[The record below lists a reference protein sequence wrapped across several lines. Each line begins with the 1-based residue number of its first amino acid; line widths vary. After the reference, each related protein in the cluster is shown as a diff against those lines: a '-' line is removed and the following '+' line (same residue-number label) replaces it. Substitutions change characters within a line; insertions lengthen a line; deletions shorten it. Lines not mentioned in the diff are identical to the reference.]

1 MQLEQAL
8 AKIEHNVQRHKEL
21 VERIS
26 RSPRAIKTIQALEA
40 AIAIFGQNKQEPEY
54 QISEYATGN
63 RRWKR
68 APAIH
73 LVPITDLLDYDVR
86 NHHNKNR
93 ILGEKVANKVK
104 AINNSK
110 IESKIKP
117 EGWQDK
123 VREVQTLKDSILKFP
138 SHQHLTVTC
147 TISLFTF
154 NFIVLDH
161 LDHHF
166 TYPFRKF
173 TLEDLKDCEKHF
185 SLQSKA
191 LHWAKT
197 EQTHPAIF
205 ESTRL
210 HGNPETRPNLLTKDL
225 HRNTLVSV
233 TLPLAGRLRTSESNP
248 QFCLNFYSYTYVC
261 LGNPINLNFKCCLY
275 LGNSA
280 KAYLT
285 NIP

>member
-1 MQLEQAL
+1 L
-8 AKIEHNVQRHKEL
+8 
-21 VERIS
+21 
-26 RSPRAIKTIQALEA
+26 PRAIKTIQALEA
-40 AIAIFGQNKQEPEY
+40 AIAIFRQNKQEPEY

-63 RRWKR
+63 RHWKR

-166 TYPFRKF
+166 TYPF
-173 TLEDLKDCEKHF
+173 
-185 SLQSKA
+185 
-191 LHWAKT
+191 
-197 EQTHPAIF
+197 
-205 ESTRL
+205 
-210 HGNPETRPNLLTKDL
+210 
-225 HRNTLVSV
+225 
-233 TLPLAGRLRTSESNP
+233 
-248 QFCLNFYSYTYVC
+248 
-261 LGNPINLNFKCCLY
+261 
-275 LGNSA
+275 
-280 KAYLT
+280 
-285 NIP
+285 